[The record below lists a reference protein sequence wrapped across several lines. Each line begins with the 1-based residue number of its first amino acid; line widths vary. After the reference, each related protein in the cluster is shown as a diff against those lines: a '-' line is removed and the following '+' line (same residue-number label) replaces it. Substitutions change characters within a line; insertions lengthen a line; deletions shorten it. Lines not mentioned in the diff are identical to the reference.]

1 MTKEDIELKNFADD
15 REKIRD
21 FAEISKDEFLRSYSY
36 IEEEEYD
43 ATTEW
48 LKQHGLSAQG
58 QYKKL
63 LWQEYLDYLDSWALY
78 HADVANYGMSPACFN
93 EWKDKTEE
101 DL

>member
-1 MTKEDIELKNFADD
+1 MTVEEIELKNFAND

-21 FAEISKDEFLRSYSY
+21 FAEISKDEFLCSYSY

-43 ATTEW
+43 ATTEY
-48 LKQHGLSAQG
+48 LKQHRLSAQG

-78 HADVANYGMSPACFN
+78 HEDVANYGMSPDCF
-93 EWKDKTEE
+93 EK
-101 DL
+101 

>member
-1 MTKEDIELKNFADD
+1 MTVEEIELKNFADD

-48 LKQHGLSAQG
+48 LEMHGLSAQG

-63 LWQEYLDYLDSWALY
+63 LWKEYLDYLDSWAL
-78 HADVANYGMSPACFN
+78 HHTDVANYGMSPACFD
-93 EWKDKTEE
+93 EWKDNETKE
-101 DL
+101 D